1 MGIGSASRKSFV
13 STSSRGRSSKLVV
26 TAASGEHCP
35 VDSCSLLR
43 RMVLASEKDAY
54 SDLLKEIDSSY
65 DVGRVSADVRLVP
78 FEENDEPGVPASEVP
93 MSKALRS
100 KSLSLIHI

>member
-1 MGIGSASRKSFV
+1 
-13 STSSRGRSSKLVV
+13 
-26 TAASGEHCP
+26 
-35 VDSCSLLR
+35 
-43 RMVLASEKDAY
+43 MVLASEKDAY

-93 MSKALRS
+93 MSKALR
-100 KSLSLIHI
+100 

>member
-1 MGIGSASRKSFV
+1 
-13 STSSRGRSSKLVV
+13 
-26 TAASGEHCP
+26 
-35 VDSCSLLR
+35 
-43 RMVLASEKDAY
+43 MVLASEKDAY

-100 KSLSLIHI
+100 KSTLCGVAIPDGEDPSVNSSEVGLRGTLAEK

>member
-1 MGIGSASRKSFV
+1 
-13 STSSRGRSSKLVV
+13 
-26 TAASGEHCP
+26 
-35 VDSCSLLR
+35 
-43 RMVLASEKDAY
+43 MVLASEKDAY

-100 KSLSLIHI
+100 KSTLCGVAIPGGEDPSVNSSEVGLRGTLAEK

>member
-1 MGIGSASRKSFV
+1 
-13 STSSRGRSSKLVV
+13 
-26 TAASGEHCP
+26 
-35 VDSCSLLR
+35 
-43 RMVLASEKDAY
+43 MVLASEKDAY

-100 KSLSLIHI
+100 KSTLCGVAMPGGVAIPGGEDPSVNSSEVGLRGTLAEK